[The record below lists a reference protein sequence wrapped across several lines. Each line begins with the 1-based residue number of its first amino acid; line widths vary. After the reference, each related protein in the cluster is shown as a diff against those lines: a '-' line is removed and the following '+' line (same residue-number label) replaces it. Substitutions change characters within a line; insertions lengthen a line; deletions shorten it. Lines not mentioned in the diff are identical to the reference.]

1 MSKPRWI
8 FGLSAALLPLLW
20 VGASV
25 TDGRYMG
32 MRLVNGAL
40 VPSPP
45 PVDERNPDTGLQK
58 PFPPIVQPEDNP
70 TTPEKVELGRM
81 LFFDPILS
89 DDNTMSCAHC
99 HHPNLGFSDGLPR
112 SLGRGG
118 KGAGRERTG
127 GIELTRG
134 APSLWNTVYNHRQFW
149 DGRAAHLEEQA
160 RMVITT
166 PEEVNADP
174 AELVR
179 ELKAIPEYRERFDK
193 AFGGKDGEAITF
205 KHVTHAIAAFQRT
218 LVSFNSR
225 FDRYSAGDG
234 GALTP
239 QEKRGLKL
247 FLSPKTRCN
256 ECHGLPTFAD
266 RNFKVI
272 GVPPA
277 PNAPPDVAKAGAE
290 PGRGGGPNG
299 AFKIPTLRNIALT
312 APYMHNGV
320 FATLEEVLDFYSG
333 GGGRGR
339 GLDVP
344 LQDDKIRKFQLTP
357 QEKADIIAFLLAL
370 TDESALPEI
379 PQRVPSG
386 LPVVKPQAPREP
398 TRLNIN
404 SPELRQIRQQQRR
417 ARSLDSPVQAF
428 AAASVAKA
436 EALSVANST
445 RVIDSQRTDKTVRAT
460 RQAQHTDKTARATR
474 QAQHTDKTVRATQQA
489 QHTDKTVRATQQ
501 AQHTD
506 KTVRATRQAQHTDKT
521 VRATRQAQ
529 HTDKT
534 VRATRQAQHTDKTV
548 RATRQAQR
556 TDKTVRATRQAQHT
570 DKTVRATR
578 QAQHTDKTVRA
589 TGRVVEVR
597 PGESIQE
604 AVDQAGRNGV
614 VRIYPGTYHENVLV
628 IHHGVTIEGVIQN
641 GRRPVLDGRNIL
653 PDAISGLGNDF
664 KVQNLEIRNYQGNG
678 VVVHKAK
685 NVIYRNLVLHNTGL
699 YGVYPIECDGVLVE
713 DCKVSGTRDAG
724 IYVGQS
730 RNIIVRRN
738 EAFQNVT
745 GIEIENCVNAL
756 VEDNYVHNN
765 TGGIL
770 VFLLPF
776 NPSKVQD
783 GCIVRRNRVMNN
795 NTPNFADPEAIVS
808 NVLKG
813 TGIMILAADNTEVY
827 ENEIVGNGTFG
838 VMVISLRQ
846 IFPEPTP
853 LDVEPHSD
861 GNRIYN
867 NILRDNAKDPDERI
881 KRFGVPAVDLL
892 WDLMGKGNVWNQ
904 PGATRFPPLLPE
916 MK

>member
-1 MSKPRWI
+1 VLVRKTLSEALMMTRSRWT
-8 FGLSAALLPLLW
+8 FGLTTALLPLLL
-20 VGASV
+20 VGATVSEERFV
-25 TDGRYMG
+25 G
-32 MRLVNGAL
+32 MRLENGAL
-40 VPSPP
+40 VPNPP
-45 PVDERNPDTGLQK
+45 PYDPNNPNTGLQK
-58 PFPPIVQPEDNP
+58 AFPTEIVQPADNP
-70 TTPEKVELGRM
+70 TTPEKVELGKL

-89 DDNTMSCAHC
+89 DDNTLSCAHC
-99 HHPNLGFSDGLPR
+99 HHPHLGFSDGLPR
-112 SLGRGG
+112 SRGRGG

-179 ELKAIPEYRERFDK
+179 ELKAIPEYRALFDK
-193 AFGGKDGEAITF
+193 AFGGRDGESITF
-205 KHVTHAIAAFQRT
+205 KNVTYAIAAFQRT

-225 FDRYSAGDG
+225 FDRYAAGDG
-234 GALTP
+234 SALSP

-256 ECHGLPTFAD
+256 ECHGIPTFANRD
-266 RNFKVI
+266 FKVI
-272 GVPPA
+272 GVPNPKDGPA
-277 PNAPPDVAKAGAE
+277 DVAKPEAE
-290 PGRGGGPNG
+290 RGRGGGPNG

-320 FATLEEVLDFYSG
+320 FETLEEVLDFYAG
-333 GGGRGR
+333 GGGRGL

-344 LQDDKIRKFQLTP
+344 LQDDKIRKFTLTP
-357 QEKADIIAFLLAL
+357 QEKADLIAFLLAL
-370 TDESALPEI
+370 TDESAAPEI
-379 PQRVPSG
+379 PARVPSG
-386 LPVVKPQAPREP
+386 LPVVQPQAPRVP
-398 TRLNIN
+398 TRLNLN
-404 SPELRQIRQQQRR
+404 SPELRRIRQMQRR
-417 ARSLDSPVQAF
+417 A
-428 AAASVAKA
+428 
-436 EALSVANST
+436 ENTLS
-445 RVIDSQRTDKTVRAT
+445 AT
-460 RQAQHTDKTARATR
+460 RTR
-474 QAQHTDKTVRATQQA
+474 ESLLTPTLSPLSKGGEG
-489 QHTDKTVRATQQ
+489 
-501 AQHTD
+501 
-506 KTVRATRQAQHTDKT
+506 
-521 VRATRQAQ
+521 
-529 HTDKT
+529 
-534 VRATRQAQHTDKTV
+534 
-548 RATRQAQR
+548 
-556 TDKTVRATRQAQHT
+556 
-570 DKTVRATR
+570 
-578 QAQHTDKTVRA
+578 
-589 TGRVVEVR
+589 TGVGGFRGNRGGSASPARVVEVR

-604 AVDQAGRNGV
+604 AVDKAGRNGV

-628 IHHGVTIEGVIQN
+628 IHHGVTIEGVIRN
-641 GRRPVLDGRNIL
+641 GKRPVLDGRNLL

-664 KVQNLEIRNYQGNG
+664 TVMNLEIRNYQGNG
-678 VVVHKAK
+678 VVVHKAR
-685 NVIYRNLVLHNTGL
+685 NVVFRNLILHNTGL

-730 RNIIVRRN
+730 RNIVVRRN

-745 GIEIENCVNAL
+745 GIEIENSVNAI

-783 GCIVRRNRVMNN
+783 GCIVRRNRVINN

-813 TGIMILAADNTEVY
+813 TGIMLLAADNTEVY

-838 VMVISLRQ
+838 IMTIGLRQ
-846 IFPEPTP
+846 IFPAPTP
-853 LDVEPHSD
+853 LDVDPNPD

-867 NILRDNAKDPDERI
+867 NILRDNGNDPDERL
-881 KRFGVPAVDLL
+881 KRFGIPPVDLL
-892 WDLMGKGNVWNQ
+892 WDMTGKGNQWNQ
-904 PGATRFPPLLPE
+904 PNATRFPSVLP
-916 MK
+916 

>member
-1 MSKPRWI
+1 MIQSRWM
-8 FGLSAALLPLLW
+8 FGLTAALLPLLL
-20 VGASV
+20 VSASISE
-25 TDGRYMG
+25 GRFVG
-32 MRLVNGAL
+32 MRLDNGAL
-40 VPSPP
+40 VPNPP
-45 PVDERNPDTGLQK
+45 PYDPNNPDTGLQK
-58 PFPPIVQPEDNP
+58 AFPTEIVQPADNP
-70 TTPEKVELGRM
+70 TTPEKVELGKL

-89 DDNTMSCAHC
+89 DDNTLSCAHC
-99 HHPNLGFSDGLPR
+99 HHPHLGFSDGLPR
-112 SLGRGG
+112 SRGRGG

-179 ELKAIPEYRERFDK
+179 ELKAIPEYRALFDK

-205 KHVTHAIAAFQRT
+205 KNITYAIAAFQRT

-225 FDRYSAGDG
+225 FDRYAAGDG
-234 GALTP
+234 SALSP

-256 ECHGLPTFAD
+256 ECHGIPVFAD

-272 GVPPA
+272 GVPDPKDGPA
-277 PNAPPDVAKAGAE
+277 DVAKPEAE
-290 PGRGGGPNG
+290 RGRGGGPNG

-312 APYMHNGV
+312 APYMHNGA
-320 FATLEEVLDFYSG
+320 FETLEEVLDFYAG
-333 GGGRGR
+333 GGGRGL

-344 LQDDKIRKFQLTP
+344 LQDDKIRKFALTP
-357 QEKADIIAFLLAL
+357 QEKADLIAFLLAL
-370 TDESALPEI
+370 TDESALPQV
-379 PQRVPSG
+379 PKRVPSG
-386 LPVVKPQAPREP
+386 LPVVQPQVPRLP
-398 TRLNIN
+398 TRLNLN
-404 SPELRQIRQQQRR
+404 SPELRRIQQMQRR
-417 ARSLDSPVQAF
+417 AENTLSATRTRESLLTPTLSPLTKGGEGTGVGGF
-428 AAASVAKA
+428 
-436 EALSVANST
+436 
-445 RVIDSQRTDKTVRAT
+445 RAT
-460 RQAQHTDKTARATR
+460 VQGSPPSPL
-474 QAQHTDKTVRATQQA
+474 
-489 QHTDKTVRATQQ
+489 
-501 AQHTD
+501 
-506 KTVRATRQAQHTDKT
+506 
-521 VRATRQAQ
+521 
-529 HTDKT
+529 
-534 VRATRQAQHTDKTV
+534 
-548 RATRQAQR
+548 QR
-556 TDKTVRATRQAQHT
+556 EERGKVKGSPSPA
-570 DKTVRATR
+570 
-578 QAQHTDKTVRA
+578 
-589 TGRVVEVR
+589 RVVEVR

-604 AVDQAGRNGV
+604 AVDKAGRNGV

-628 IHHGVTIEGVIQN
+628 IHHGVTIEGVIRN
-641 GRRPVLDGRNIL
+641 GKRPVLDGRNRL

-664 KVQNLEIRNYQGNG
+664 KVMNLEIRNYQGNG
-678 VVVHKAK
+678 VVVHKAR
-685 NVIYRNLVLHNTGL
+685 NVVYRNLILHNTGL

-730 RNIIVRRN
+730 RNIVVRRN

-745 GIEIENCVNAL
+745 GIEIENCVNAI

-783 GCIVRRNRVMNN
+783 GCIVRRNRVINN

-813 TGIMILAADNTEVY
+813 TGIMLLAADNTEVY

-838 VMVISLRQ
+838 IMTIGLRQ
-846 IFPEPTP
+846 IFPAPTP
-853 LDVEPHSD
+853 LDVDPNPD

-867 NILRDNAKDPDERI
+867 NTLRDNGKDPDERL
-881 KRFGVPAVDLL
+881 KRFGIPPVDLL
-892 WDLMGKGNVWNQ
+892 WDMTGKGNTWNQ
-904 PGATRFPPLLPE
+904 PDGTRFPPVLPSGT
-916 MK
+916 

>member
-1 MSKPRWI
+1 MIRPRWA
-8 FGLSAALLPLLW
+8 FGLTAALLPLLF
-20 VGASV
+20 VGASISE
-25 TDGRYMG
+25 GRFVG
-32 MRLVNGAL
+32 MRLENGAL
-40 VPSPP
+40 VPNPP
-45 PVDERNPDTGLQK
+45 PYDPNNPDTGLQK
-58 PFPPIVQPEDNP
+58 AFPTEIVQPADNP
-70 TTPEKVELGRM
+70 TTPEKVELGKL

-89 DDNTMSCAHC
+89 DDNTLSCAHC
-99 HHPNLGFSDGLPR
+99 HHPHLGFSDGLPR
-112 SLGRGG
+112 SRGRGG

-179 ELKAIPEYRERFDK
+179 ELKAIPEYRALFDK

-205 KHVTHAIAAFQRT
+205 KNITYAIAAFQRT

-225 FDRYSAGDG
+225 FDRYAAGDG
-234 GALTP
+234 SALSP

-256 ECHGLPTFAD
+256 ECHGIPTFTNRD
-266 RNFKVI
+266 FKVI
-272 GVPPA
+272 GVPDPKDGPA
-277 PNAPPDVAKAGAE
+277 DVAKPEAE
-290 PGRGGGPNG
+290 RGRGGGPNG

-320 FATLEEVLDFYSG
+320 FETLEEVLDFYAG
-333 GGGRGR
+333 GGGRGL

-344 LQDDKIRKFQLTP
+344 LQDDKIRKFTLTP
-357 QEKADIIAFLLAL
+357 QEKADLIAFLLAL

-379 PQRVPSG
+379 PKRVPSG
-386 LPVVKPQAPREP
+386 LPVVRPQVPRLP
-398 TRLNIN
+398 TRLNID
-404 SPELRQIRQQQRR
+404 SPELRRIRQLQRR
-417 ARSLDSPVQAF
+417 TEDS
-428 AAASVAKA
+428 S
-436 EALSVANST
+436 S
-445 RVIDSQRTDKTVRAT
+445 AT
-460 RQAQHTDKTARATR
+460 RTGESLLTPTLSPLAKGGTRAGVGGFRGNQVGSASPARI
-474 QAQHTDKTVRATQQA
+474 
-489 QHTDKTVRATQQ
+489 
-501 AQHTD
+501 
-506 KTVRATRQAQHTDKT
+506 
-521 VRATRQAQ
+521 
-529 HTDKT
+529 
-534 VRATRQAQHTDKTV
+534 
-548 RATRQAQR
+548 
-556 TDKTVRATRQAQHT
+556 
-570 DKTVRATR
+570 
-578 QAQHTDKTVRA
+578 
-589 TGRVVEVR
+589 VEVR

-604 AVDQAGRNGV
+604 AVDKAGRNGI

-628 IHHGVTIEGVIQN
+628 IHHGVTIEGVIRD
-641 GRRPVLDGRNIL
+641 GKRPVLDGRNLL

-664 KVQNLEIRNYQGNG
+664 TVANLEIRNYQGNG
-678 VVVHKAK
+678 VVVHKAR
-685 NVIYRNLVLHNTGL
+685 NVVYRNLILHNTGL

-730 RNIIVRRN
+730 RNIVVRRN

-745 GIEIENCVNAL
+745 GIEIENCVNAI

-783 GCIVRRNRVMNN
+783 GCIVRRNRVINN

-813 TGIMILAADNTEVY
+813 TGIMLLAADNTEVY

-838 VMVISLRQ
+838 IMTIGLRQ
-846 IFPEPTP
+846 IFPAPTP
-853 LDVEPHSD
+853 LDVDPNPD

-867 NILRDNAKDPDERI
+867 NILRDNGKDPDERL
-881 KRFGVPAVDLL
+881 KRFGIPPVDLL
-892 WDLMGKGNVWNQ
+892 WDMTGKGNTWNQ
-904 PGATRFPPLLPE
+904 PDGTRFPTTLPSGT
-916 MK
+916 

>member
-1 MSKPRWI
+1 MMTRSRWT
-8 FGLSAALLPLLW
+8 FGLTTALLPLLL
-20 VGASV
+20 VGATVSEERFV
-25 TDGRYMG
+25 G
-32 MRLVNGAL
+32 MRLENGAL
-40 VPSPP
+40 VPNPP
-45 PVDERNPDTGLQK
+45 PYDPNNPNTGLQK
-58 PFPPIVQPEDNP
+58 AFPTEIVQPADNP
-70 TTPEKVELGRM
+70 TTPEKVELGKL

-89 DDNTMSCAHC
+89 DDNTLSCAHC
-99 HHPNLGFSDGLPR
+99 HHPHLGFSDGLPR
-112 SLGRGG
+112 SRGRGG

-179 ELKAIPEYRERFDK
+179 ELKAIPEYRALFDK
-193 AFGGKDGEAITF
+193 AFGGRDGESITF
-205 KHVTHAIAAFQRT
+205 KNVTYAIAAFQRT

-225 FDRYSAGDG
+225 FDRYAAGDG
-234 GALTP
+234 SALSP

-256 ECHGLPTFAD
+256 ECHGIPTFANRD
-266 RNFKVI
+266 FKVI
-272 GVPPA
+272 GVPNPKDGPA
-277 PNAPPDVAKAGAE
+277 DVAKPEAE
-290 PGRGGGPNG
+290 RGRGGGPNG

-320 FATLEEVLDFYSG
+320 FETLEEVLDFYAG
-333 GGGRGR
+333 GGGRGL

-344 LQDDKIRKFQLTP
+344 LQDDKIRKFTLTP
-357 QEKADIIAFLLAL
+357 QEKADLIAFLLAL
-370 TDESALPEI
+370 TDESAAPET
-379 PQRVPSG
+379 PARVPSG
-386 LPVVKPQAPREP
+386 LPVVQPQAPRVP
-398 TRLNIN
+398 TRLNLN
-404 SPELRQIRQQQRR
+404 SPELRRIRQMQRR
-417 ARSLDSPVQAF
+417 A
-428 AAASVAKA
+428 
-436 EALSVANST
+436 ENTLS
-445 RVIDSQRTDKTVRAT
+445 AT
-460 RQAQHTDKTARATR
+460 RTR
-474 QAQHTDKTVRATQQA
+474 ESLLTPTLSPLSKGGEG
-489 QHTDKTVRATQQ
+489 
-501 AQHTD
+501 
-506 KTVRATRQAQHTDKT
+506 
-521 VRATRQAQ
+521 
-529 HTDKT
+529 
-534 VRATRQAQHTDKTV
+534 
-548 RATRQAQR
+548 
-556 TDKTVRATRQAQHT
+556 
-570 DKTVRATR
+570 
-578 QAQHTDKTVRA
+578 
-589 TGRVVEVR
+589 TGVGGFRGNRGGSASPARVVEVR

-604 AVDQAGRNGV
+604 AVDKAGRNGV

-628 IHHGVTIEGVIQN
+628 IHHGVTIEGVVRN
-641 GRRPVLDGRNIL
+641 GKRPVLDGRNLL

-664 KVQNLEIRNYQGNG
+664 TVMNLEIRNYQGNG
-678 VVVHKAK
+678 VVVHKAR
-685 NVIYRNLVLHNTGL
+685 NVVFRNLILHNTGL

-730 RNIIVRRN
+730 RNIVVRRN

-745 GIEIENCVNAL
+745 GIEIENSVNAI

-783 GCIVRRNRVMNN
+783 GCIVRRNRVINN

-813 TGIMILAADNTEVY
+813 TGIMLLAADNTEVY

-838 VMVISLRQ
+838 IMTIGLRQ
-846 IFPEPTP
+846 IFPAPTP
-853 LDVEPHSD
+853 LDVDPNPD

-867 NILRDNAKDPDERI
+867 NILRDNGNDPDERL
-881 KRFGVPAVDLL
+881 KRFGIPPVDLL
-892 WDLMGKGNVWNQ
+892 WDMTGKGNQWNQ
-904 PGATRFPPLLPE
+904 PNATRFPSVLP
-916 MK
+916 

>member
-1 MSKPRWI
+1 MIQSRWM
-8 FGLSAALLPLLW
+8 FGLTAALLPLLL
-20 VGASV
+20 VSASISE
-25 TDGRYMG
+25 GRFVG
-32 MRLVNGAL
+32 MRFDNGVL
-40 VPSPP
+40 IPNPP
-45 PVDERNPDTGLQK
+45 PYDPNNPDTGLQK
-58 PFPPIVQPEDNP
+58 AFPTEIVQPADNP
-70 TTPEKVELGRM
+70 TTPEKVELGKL

-89 DDNTMSCAHC
+89 DDNTLSCAHC
-99 HHPNLGFSDGLPR
+99 HHPHLGFSDGLPR
-112 SLGRGG
+112 SRGRGG

-179 ELKAIPEYRERFDK
+179 ELKAIPEYRALFDK

-205 KHVTHAIAAFQRT
+205 KNITYAIAAFQRT

-225 FDRYSAGDG
+225 FDRYAAGDG
-234 GALTP
+234 SALSP

-256 ECHGLPTFAD
+256 ECHGIPTFANRD
-266 RNFKVI
+266 FKVI
-272 GVPPA
+272 GVPDPKDGPA
-277 PNAPPDVAKAGAE
+277 DVAKPEAE
-290 PGRGGGPNG
+290 RGRGGGPNG

-320 FATLEEVLDFYSG
+320 FETLEEVLDFYSG
-333 GGGRGR
+333 GGGRGL

-344 LQDDKIRKFQLTP
+344 LQDDKIRKFALTP
-357 QEKADIIAFLLAL
+357 QEKADLIAFLLAL
-370 TDESALPEI
+370 TDDSALPEI

-386 LPVVKPQAPREP
+386 LPVVQPQVPRVP

-404 SPELRQIRQQQRR
+404 SPELRRIQQMQRR
-417 ARSLDSPVQAF
+417 AENTLSATRTGESPLTPT
-428 AAASVAKA
+428 
-436 EALSVANST
+436 LSPLSKGGEGTGVGGF
-445 RVIDSQRTDKTVRAT
+445 RAT
-460 RQAQHTDKTARATR
+460 VQGSPPSPL
-474 QAQHTDKTVRATQQA
+474 
-489 QHTDKTVRATQQ
+489 
-501 AQHTD
+501 
-506 KTVRATRQAQHTDKT
+506 
-521 VRATRQAQ
+521 
-529 HTDKT
+529 
-534 VRATRQAQHTDKTV
+534 
-548 RATRQAQR
+548 QR
-556 TDKTVRATRQAQHT
+556 EERGKVKGSPSPA
-570 DKTVRATR
+570 
-578 QAQHTDKTVRA
+578 
-589 TGRVVEVR
+589 RVVEVR

-604 AVDQAGRNGV
+604 AVDKAGRNGI

-628 IHHGVTIEGVIQN
+628 IHHGVTIEGVIRN
-641 GRRPVLDGRNIL
+641 GKRPVLDGRNLL
-653 PDAISGLGNDF
+653 PDAIAGLGNDF
-664 KVQNLEIRNYQGNG
+664 TVANLEIRNYQGNG
-678 VVVHKAK
+678 VVVHRAR
-685 NVIYRNLVLHNTGL
+685 NVIYRNLILHNTGL

-730 RNIIVRRN
+730 RNIVVRRN

-745 GIEIENCVNAL
+745 GIEIENCVNAI

-783 GCIVRRNRVMNN
+783 GCIVRRNRVINN

-813 TGIMILAADNTEVY
+813 TGIMLLAADNTEVY

-838 VMVISLRQ
+838 IMTIGLRQ
-846 IFPEPTP
+846 LFPAPTP
-853 LDVEPHSD
+853 LDVDPNPD

-867 NILRDNAKDPDERI
+867 NILRDNGKDPDERL
-881 KRFGVPAVDLL
+881 KRFGIPPVDLL
-892 WDLMGKGNVWNQ
+892 WDMTGKGNQWNQ
-904 PGATRFPPLLPE
+904 SEGTRFPAKLPNSS
-916 MK
+916 

>member
-1 MSKPRWI
+1 MIQSRWM
-8 FGLSAALLPLLW
+8 FGLTAALLPLLL
-20 VGASV
+20 VSASISE
-25 TDGRYMG
+25 GRFVG
-32 MRLVNGAL
+32 MRFDNGVL
-40 VPSPP
+40 IPNPP
-45 PVDERNPDTGLQK
+45 PYDPNNPNTGLQK
-58 PFPPIVQPEDNP
+58 AFPTEIVQPADNP
-70 TTPEKVELGRM
+70 TTPEKVELGKL

-89 DDNTMSCAHC
+89 DDNTLSCAHC
-99 HHPNLGFSDGLPR
+99 HHPHLGFSDGLPR
-112 SLGRGG
+112 SRGRGG

-179 ELKAIPEYRERFDK
+179 ELKAIPEYRALFDK

-205 KHVTHAIAAFQRT
+205 KNITYAIAAFQRT

-225 FDRYSAGDG
+225 FDRYAAGDG
-234 GALTP
+234 SALSP

-256 ECHGLPTFAD
+256 ECHGIPTFANRD
-266 RNFKVI
+266 FKVI
-272 GVPPA
+272 GVPDPKDGPA
-277 PNAPPDVAKAGAE
+277 DVAKPEAE
-290 PGRGGGPNG
+290 RGRGGGPNG

-312 APYMHNGV
+312 APYMHNGA
-320 FATLEEVLDFYSG
+320 FETLEEVLDFYSG
-333 GGGRGR
+333 GGGRGL

-344 LQDDKIRKFQLTP
+344 LQDDKIRKFSLTP
-357 QEKADIIAFLLAL
+357 QEKADLIAFLLAL

-379 PQRVPSG
+379 PKRVPSG
-386 LPVVKPQAPREP
+386 LPVVQPQVPRLP
-398 TRLNIN
+398 TRLNLN
-404 SPELRQIRQQQRR
+404 SPELRRIQQMQRR
-417 ARSLDSPVQAF
+417 A
-428 AAASVAKA
+428 
-436 EALSVANST
+436 ENTLS
-445 RVIDSQRTDKTVRAT
+445 AT
-460 RQAQHTDKTARATR
+460 RTRESLLTPTLSPLSKGGEGAGVGGFRGNRGGSASPARI
-474 QAQHTDKTVRATQQA
+474 
-489 QHTDKTVRATQQ
+489 
-501 AQHTD
+501 
-506 KTVRATRQAQHTDKT
+506 
-521 VRATRQAQ
+521 
-529 HTDKT
+529 
-534 VRATRQAQHTDKTV
+534 
-548 RATRQAQR
+548 
-556 TDKTVRATRQAQHT
+556 
-570 DKTVRATR
+570 
-578 QAQHTDKTVRA
+578 
-589 TGRVVEVR
+589 VEVR

-604 AVDQAGRNGV
+604 AVDKAGRNGV

-628 IHHGVTIEGVIQN
+628 IHHGVTIEGVIRN
-641 GRRPVLDGRNIL
+641 GKRPVLDGRNLL

-664 KVQNLEIRNYQGNG
+664 KVMNLEIRNYQGNG
-678 VVVHKAK
+678 VVVHKAR
-685 NVIYRNLVLHNTGL
+685 NVVYRNLILHNTGL

-730 RNIIVRRN
+730 RNIVVRRN

-745 GIEIENCVNAL
+745 GIEIENCVNAI

-783 GCIVRRNRVMNN
+783 GCIVRRNRVINN

-813 TGIMILAADNTEVY
+813 TGIMLLAADNTEVY

-838 VMVISLRQ
+838 IMTIGLRQ
-846 IFPEPTP
+846 IFPAPTP
-853 LDVEPHSD
+853 LDVDPNPD

-867 NILRDNAKDPDERI
+867 NILRDNGKDPDERL
-881 KRFGVPAVDLL
+881 KRFGVPPVDLL
-892 WDLMGKGNVWNQ
+892 WDMTGKGNTWNQ
-904 PGATRFPPLLPE
+904 PDGTRFPAKLPNSS
-916 MK
+916 

>member
-1 MSKPRWI
+1 MIQSRWM
-8 FGLSAALLPLLW
+8 FGLTAALLPLLL
-20 VGASV
+20 VSASISE
-25 TDGRYMG
+25 GRFVG
-32 MRLVNGAL
+32 MRLDNGVL
-40 VPSPP
+40 IPNPP
-45 PVDERNPDTGLQK
+45 PYDPNNPDTGLRK
-58 PFPPIVQPEDNP
+58 AFPTEIVQPADNP
-70 TTPEKVELGRM
+70 TTPEKVELGKL

-89 DDNTMSCAHC
+89 DDNTLSCAHC
-99 HHPNLGFSDGLPR
+99 HHPHLGFSDGLPR
-112 SLGRGG
+112 SRGRGG

-179 ELKAIPEYRERFDK
+179 ELKAIPEYRALFDK

-205 KHVTHAIAAFQRT
+205 KNITYAIAAFQRT

-225 FDRYSAGDG
+225 FDRYAAGDG
-234 GALTP
+234 SALSP

-256 ECHGLPTFAD
+256 ECHGIPTFTNRD
-266 RNFKVI
+266 FKVI
-272 GVPPA
+272 GVPDPKDGPA
-277 PNAPPDVAKAGAE
+277 DVAKPEAE
-290 PGRGGGPNG
+290 RGRGGGPNG

-320 FATLEEVLDFYSG
+320 FETLEEALDFYAG
-333 GGGRGR
+333 GGGRGL

-344 LQDDKIRKFQLTP
+344 LQDDKIRKFTLTP
-357 QEKADIIAFLLAL
+357 QEKADLIAFLLAL

-379 PQRVPSG
+379 PKRVPSG
-386 LPVVKPQAPREP
+386 LPVVRPQVPRLP
-398 TRLNIN
+398 TRLNID
-404 SPELRQIRQQQRR
+404 SPELRRIRQLQRR
-417 ARSLDSPVQAF
+417 TEDS
-428 AAASVAKA
+428 S
-436 EALSVANST
+436 S
-445 RVIDSQRTDKTVRAT
+445 AT
-460 RQAQHTDKTARATR
+460 RTGESPLTPTLSPLAKGGTRAGVGGFRGNQVGSASPARI
-474 QAQHTDKTVRATQQA
+474 
-489 QHTDKTVRATQQ
+489 
-501 AQHTD
+501 
-506 KTVRATRQAQHTDKT
+506 
-521 VRATRQAQ
+521 
-529 HTDKT
+529 
-534 VRATRQAQHTDKTV
+534 
-548 RATRQAQR
+548 
-556 TDKTVRATRQAQHT
+556 
-570 DKTVRATR
+570 
-578 QAQHTDKTVRA
+578 
-589 TGRVVEVR
+589 VEVR

-604 AVDQAGRNGV
+604 AVDKAGRNGI

-628 IHHGVTIEGVIQN
+628 IHHGVTIEGVIRD
-641 GRRPVLDGRNIL
+641 GKRPVLDGRNLL

-664 KVQNLEIRNYQGNG
+664 TVANLEIRNYQGNG
-678 VVVHKAK
+678 VVVHKAR
-685 NVIYRNLVLHNTGL
+685 NVVYRNLILHNTGL

-730 RNIIVRRN
+730 RNIVVRRN

-745 GIEIENCVNAL
+745 GIEIENCVNAI

-783 GCIVRRNRVMNN
+783 GCIVRRNRVINN

-813 TGIMILAADNTEVY
+813 TGIMLLAADNTEVY

-838 VMVISLRQ
+838 IMTIGLRQ
-846 IFPEPTP
+846 IFPAPTP
-853 LDVEPHSD
+853 LDVDPNPD

-867 NILRDNAKDPDERI
+867 NILRDNGKDPDERL
-881 KRFGVPAVDLL
+881 KRFGIPPVDLL
-892 WDLMGKGNVWNQ
+892 WDMTGKGNTWNQ
-904 PGATRFPPLLPE
+904 PDGTRFPAKLPNSS
-916 MK
+916 

>member
-1 MSKPRWI
+1 MIQSRWM
-8 FGLSAALLPLLW
+8 FGLTAALLPLLL
-20 VGASV
+20 VSASISE
-25 TDGRYMG
+25 GRFVG
-32 MRLVNGAL
+32 MRLDNGAL
-40 VPSPP
+40 VPNPP
-45 PVDERNPDTGLQK
+45 PYDPNNPNTGLQK
-58 PFPPIVQPEDNP
+58 AFPTEIVLPADNP
-70 TTPEKVELGRM
+70 TTPEKVELGKL

-89 DDNTMSCAHC
+89 DDNTLSCAHC
-99 HHPNLGFSDGLPR
+99 HHPHLGFSDGLPR
-112 SLGRGG
+112 SRGRGG

-179 ELKAIPEYRERFDK
+179 ELKAIPEYRALFDK

-205 KHVTHAIAAFQRT
+205 KNITYAIAAFQRT

-225 FDRYSAGDG
+225 FDRYAAGDG
-234 GALTP
+234 SALSP

-256 ECHGLPTFAD
+256 ECHGIPTFANRD
-266 RNFKVI
+266 FKVI
-272 GVPPA
+272 GVPDPKDGPA
-277 PNAPPDVAKAGAE
+277 DVAKPEAE
-290 PGRGGGPNG
+290 RGRGGGPNG

-312 APYMHNGV
+312 APYMHNGA
-320 FATLEEVLDFYSG
+320 FETLEEVLDFYAG
-333 GGGRGR
+333 GGGRGL

-344 LQDDKIRKFQLTP
+344 LQDDKIRKFALTP
-357 QEKADIIAFLLAL
+357 QEKADLIAFLLAL
-370 TDESALPEI
+370 TDESALPQV
-379 PQRVPSG
+379 PKRVPSG
-386 LPVVKPQAPREP
+386 LPVVQPQVPHLP
-398 TRLNIN
+398 TRLNLN
-404 SPELRQIRQQQRR
+404 SPELRRIQQMQRR
-417 ARSLDSPVQAF
+417 A
-428 AAASVAKA
+428 
-436 EALSVANST
+436 ENTLS
-445 RVIDSQRTDKTVRAT
+445 AT
-460 RQAQHTDKTARATR
+460 RTR
-474 QAQHTDKTVRATQQA
+474 ESLLTPTLSPLSKGGEGAGVGGFRGNRVGSASPA
-489 QHTDKTVRATQQ
+489 
-501 AQHTD
+501 
-506 KTVRATRQAQHTDKT
+506 
-521 VRATRQAQ
+521 
-529 HTDKT
+529 
-534 VRATRQAQHTDKTV
+534 
-548 RATRQAQR
+548 
-556 TDKTVRATRQAQHT
+556 
-570 DKTVRATR
+570 
-578 QAQHTDKTVRA
+578 
-589 TGRVVEVR
+589 RVVEVR

-604 AVDQAGRNGV
+604 AVDKAGRNGV

-628 IHHGVTIEGVIQN
+628 IHHGVTIEGVIRN
-641 GRRPVLDGRNIL
+641 GKRPVLDGRNLL

-664 KVQNLEIRNYQGNG
+664 KVMNLEIRNYQGNG
-678 VVVHKAK
+678 VVVHKAR
-685 NVIYRNLVLHNTGL
+685 NVVYRNLILHNTGL

-730 RNIIVRRN
+730 RNIVVRRN

-745 GIEIENCVNAL
+745 GIEIENCVNAI

-783 GCIVRRNRVMNN
+783 GCIVRRNRVINN

-813 TGIMILAADNTEVY
+813 TGIMLLAADNTEVY

-838 VMVISLRQ
+838 IMTIGLRQ
-846 IFPEPTP
+846 IFPAPTP
-853 LDVEPHSD
+853 LDVDPNPD

-867 NILRDNAKDPDERI
+867 NILRDNGKDPDERL
-881 KRFGVPAVDLL
+881 KRFGIPPVDLL
-892 WDLMGKGNVWNQ
+892 WDMTGKGNTWNQ
-904 PGATRFPPLLPE
+904 PDGTRFPPALPSGT
-916 MK
+916 

>member
-1 MSKPRWI
+1 MSKSRWM
-8 FGLSAALLPLLW
+8 FGLTTALLPLLI

-25 TDGRYMG
+25 SESRYVG
-32 MRLVNGAL
+32 MRMVNGAL
-40 VPSPP
+40 IPNPP

-58 PFPPIVQPEDNP
+58 PFPPIVQPDDNP
-70 TTPEKVELGRM
+70 TTPEKVELGKL

-99 HHPNLGFSDGLPR
+99 HHPSLGFSDGLPR
-112 SLGRGG
+112 SRGKG
-118 KGAGRERTG
+118 ARGAGRERTG

-174 AELVR
+174 DELVR
-179 ELKAIPEYRERFDK
+179 ELKAIPEYRALFDK
-193 AFGGKDGEAITF
+193 AFGGRNGESITF
-205 KHVTHAIAAFQRT
+205 KNITYAIAAFQRT

-225 FDRYSAGDG
+225 FDRYAAGDG
-234 GALTP
+234 SALTP

-256 ECHGLPTFAD
+256 ECHGIPTFANRD
-266 RNFKVI
+266 FKVI
-272 GVPPA
+272 GVPD
-277 PNAPPDVAKAGAE
+277 PPDGPKDVPKEGAE
-290 PGRGGGPNG
+290 KGRGGGPNG
-299 AFKIPTLRNIALT
+299 AFKVPTLRNIALT
-312 APYMHNGV
+312 APYMHSGV
-320 FATLEEVLDFYSG
+320 FQTLEEVLDFYSN
-333 GGGRGR
+333 GGGRGL
-339 GLDVP
+339 GLEVP

-357 QEKADIIAFLLAL
+357 QEKADLIAFLLAL

-379 PQRVPSG
+379 PKRVPSG
-386 LPVVKPQAPREP
+386 LPVVKPQVPHLP
-398 TRLNIN
+398 TKLNLP
-404 SPELRQIRQQQRR
+404 SPELRRLQQMQRR
-417 ARSLDSPVQAF
+417 ARGLGVSL
-428 AAASVAKA
+428 KHNA
-436 EALSVANST
+436 ERGLSVHA
-445 RVIDSQRTDKTVRAT
+445 
-460 RQAQHTDKTARATR
+460 QAQPRRTGVSLRQNLSSRASELEEHTGGDARATGL
-474 QAQHTDKTVRATQQA
+474 
-489 QHTDKTVRATQQ
+489 
-501 AQHTD
+501 
-506 KTVRATRQAQHTDKT
+506 
-521 VRATRQAQ
+521 
-529 HTDKT
+529 
-534 VRATRQAQHTDKTV
+534 
-548 RATRQAQR
+548 AQR
-556 TDKTVRATRQAQHT
+556 TGEDTRATGLAQRT
-570 DKTVRATR
+570 GGDTRATW
-578 QAQHTDKTVRA
+578 
-589 TGRVVEVR
+589 GRVVEVR

-604 AVDQAGRNGV
+604 AVDKAGRNGV

-641 GRRPVLDGRNIL
+641 GKRPILDGRNIL

-664 KVQNLEIRNYQGNG
+664 KVLNLEIRNYQGNG
-678 VVVHKAK
+678 VVVHKAR
-685 NVIYRNLVLHNTGL
+685 NVVYRNLVLHNTGL

-713 DCKVSGTRDAG
+713 DCKVSGAKDAG

-730 RNIIVRRN
+730 RNIVVRRN

-745 GIEIENCVNAL
+745 GIEIENCVNAV
-756 VEDNYVHNN
+756 VEDNYVHHN

-783 GCIVRRNRVMNN
+783 GCIVRRNRVINN

-853 LDVEPHSD
+853 LDVEPNPD

-867 NILRDNAKDPDERI
+867 NILRDNAKDPDERL
-881 KRFGVPAVDLL
+881 KRFGIPPVDLL
-892 WDLMGKGNVWNQ
+892 WDMTGKGNQWNQ
-904 PGATRFPPLLPE
+904 PDGSRFPPSLPA

>member
-1 MSKPRWI
+1 MSKSRWI
-8 FGLSAALLPLLW
+8 FGVTTALLPLLI

-25 TDGRYMG
+25 SENRYVG
-32 MRLVNGAL
+32 MRMVNGVL
-40 VPSPP
+40 IPNPP

-58 PFPPIVQPEDNP
+58 AFPAIVQPDDNP
-70 TTPEKVELGRM
+70 TTPEKVELGKL

-99 HHPNLGFSDGLPR
+99 HHPHLGFSDGLPR
-112 SLGRGG
+112 SLGRGAT
-118 KGAGRERTG
+118 GAGHERTG

-174 AELVR
+174 DELVR
-179 ELKAIPEYRERFDK
+179 ELKAIPEYRDLFDK
-193 AFGGKDGEAITF
+193 AFGGRNGEAITF
-205 KHVTHAIAAFQRT
+205 KNITYALAAFERT

-234 GALTP
+234 SALTP

-256 ECHGLPTFAD
+256 ECHGLPTFANRD
-266 RNFKVI
+266 FKVI
-272 GVPPA
+272 GVPDPSDRPKDA
-277 PNAPPDVAKAGAE
+277 PKEGAE
-290 PGRGGGPNG
+290 KGRGGGPNG
-299 AFKIPTLRNIALT
+299 AFKIPTLRNVALT
-312 APYMHNGV
+312 APYMHSGV
-320 FATLEEVLDFYSG
+320 FSTLEEVLDFYAG
-333 GGGRGR
+333 GGGRGL

-379 PQRVPSG
+379 PKRVPSG
-386 LPVVKPQAPREP
+386 LPVVKPQVPHLP
-398 TRLNIN
+398 TKLNID
-404 SPELRQIRQQQRR
+404 SPELRRLKQMHRQPRGLDNPVQVRSRGLDNPVQVRSRGLDNPVQVQQQVYTDRTVR
-417 ARSLDSPVQAF
+417 ATGRTGEGAR
-428 AAASVAKA
+428 A
-436 EALSVANST
+436 T
-445 RVIDSQRTDKTVRAT
+445 REHERTDRTVRAT
-460 RQAQHTDKTARATR
+460 RGRERTDR
-474 QAQHTDKTVRATQQA
+474 
-489 QHTDKTVRATQQ
+489 
-501 AQHTD
+501 
-506 KTVRATRQAQHTDKT
+506 TVRATR
-521 VRATRQAQ
+521 
-529 HTDKT
+529 
-534 VRATRQAQHTDKTV
+534 
-548 RATRQAQR
+548 
-556 TDKTVRATRQAQHT
+556 
-570 DKTVRATR
+570 
-578 QAQHTDKTVRA
+578 
-589 TGRVVEVR
+589 GRVVEVR

-604 AVDQAGRNGV
+604 AVDKAGRNGV

-628 IHHGVTIEGVIQN
+628 IHHGVTIEGIIQN
-641 GRRPVLDGRNIL
+641 GKRPVLDGRNLL

-664 KVQNLEIRNYQGNG
+664 KVMNLEIRNYQGNG
-678 VVVHKAK
+678 VVVHKAR
-685 NVIYRNLVLHNTGL
+685 NVIYRNLILHNTGL

-713 DCKVSGTRDAG
+713 DCKVSGTKDAG

-745 GIEIENCVNAL
+745 GIEIENCVNAI
-756 VEDNYVHNN
+756 VEDNYVHHN

-783 GCIVRRNRVMNN
+783 GCIVRRNRVINN
-795 NTPNFADPEAIVS
+795 NTPNFADPEAIVH

-827 ENEIVGNGTFG
+827 ENEIIGNGSFG

-846 IFPEPTP
+846 LFPEPTP
-853 LDVEPHSD
+853 LDVDPHPD

-867 NILRDNAKDPDERI
+867 NTLRDNAKDPDERL
-881 KRFGVPAVDLL
+881 KRFGVPPVDLL
-892 WDLMGKGNVWNQ
+892 WDMTGKDNQ
-904 PGATRFPPLLPE
+904 WRQPEGSRFPPSLPT

>member
-1 MSKPRWI
+1 MMTRSRWT
-8 FGLSAALLPLLW
+8 FGLTTALLPLLL
-20 VGASV
+20 VGATVSKERFV
-25 TDGRYMG
+25 G
-32 MRLVNGAL
+32 MRLENGAL
-40 VPSPP
+40 VPNPP
-45 PVDERNPDTGLQK
+45 PYDPNNPATGLQK
-58 PFPPIVQPEDNP
+58 AFPTEIVQPPDNP
-70 TTPEKVELGRM
+70 TTPEKVELGRL

-89 DDNTMSCAHC
+89 DDNTLSCAHC
-99 HHPNLGFSDGLPR
+99 HHPHLGFSDGLPR
-112 SLGRGG
+112 SRGRGG
-118 KGAGRERTG
+118 AGAGRERTG

-179 ELKAIPEYRERFDK
+179 ELKAIPEYRALFDK
-193 AFGGKDGEAITF
+193 AFGGKDGESITF
-205 KHVTHAIAAFQRT
+205 KNVTYAIAAFQRT

-225 FDRYSAGDG
+225 FDRYAAGDG
-234 GALTP
+234 SALSP

-256 ECHGLPTFAD
+256 ECHGIPVFAD

-272 GVPPA
+272 GVPNPKDGPA
-277 PNAPPDVAKAGAE
+277 DVAKPEAE
-290 PGRGGGPNG
+290 RGRGGGPNG

-320 FATLEEVLDFYSG
+320 FETLEEVLDFYAG
-333 GGGRGR
+333 GGGRGL

-344 LQDDKIRKFQLTP
+344 LQDDKIRKFTLTP
-357 QEKADIIAFLLAL
+357 QEKADLIAFLLAL
-370 TDESALPEI
+370 TDESAAPEI
-379 PQRVPSG
+379 PARVPSG
-386 LPVVKPQAPREP
+386 LPVVQPQVPRLP
-398 TRLNIN
+398 TRLNIS
-404 SPELRQIRQQQRR
+404 SPELRRIRQMQRR
-417 ARSLDSPVQAF
+417 AESRSTAVRTSESPLTPTLSPLTKGGEGAGVGGFRAIVQGSPSSPLRREKRVGVRGDSP
-428 AAASVAKA
+428 SP
-436 EALSVANST
+436 
-445 RVIDSQRTDKTVRAT
+445 
-460 RQAQHTDKTARATR
+460 ARI
-474 QAQHTDKTVRATQQA
+474 
-489 QHTDKTVRATQQ
+489 
-501 AQHTD
+501 
-506 KTVRATRQAQHTDKT
+506 
-521 VRATRQAQ
+521 
-529 HTDKT
+529 
-534 VRATRQAQHTDKTV
+534 
-548 RATRQAQR
+548 
-556 TDKTVRATRQAQHT
+556 
-570 DKTVRATR
+570 
-578 QAQHTDKTVRA
+578 
-589 TGRVVEVR
+589 VEVR

-604 AVDQAGRNGV
+604 AVDRAGRNGI

-628 IHHGVTIEGVIQN
+628 IHHGVTIEGVIRN
-641 GRRPVLDGRNIL
+641 GKRPVLDGRNLL

-664 KVQNLEIRNYQGNG
+664 TVMNLEIRNYQGNG
-678 VVVHKAK
+678 VVVHKAR
-685 NVIYRNLVLHNTGL
+685 NVVFRNLILHNTGL

-730 RNIIVRRN
+730 RNIVVRRN

-745 GIEIENCVNAL
+745 GIEIENSVNAI

-783 GCIVRRNRVMNN
+783 GCIVRRNRVINN

-813 TGIMILAADNTEVY
+813 TGIMLLAADNTEVY

-838 VMVISLRQ
+838 IMTIGLRQ
-846 IFPEPTP
+846 IFPAPTP
-853 LDVEPHSD
+853 LDVDPNPD

-867 NILRDNAKDPDERI
+867 NILRDNGNDPDERL
-881 KRFGVPAVDLL
+881 KRFGIPPVDLL
-892 WDLMGKGNVWNQ
+892 WDMTGKGNQWNQ
-904 PGATRFPPLLPE
+904 PNATRFPSVLP
-916 MK
+916 